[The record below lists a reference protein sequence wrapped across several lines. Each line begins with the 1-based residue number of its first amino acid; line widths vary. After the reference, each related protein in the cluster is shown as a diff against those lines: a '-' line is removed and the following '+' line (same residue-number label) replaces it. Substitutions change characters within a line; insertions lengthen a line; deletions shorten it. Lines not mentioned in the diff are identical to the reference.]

1 MKKTQQTSHLL
12 LTIMKISLLQLT
24 MAMLF
29 VGVSYAFESK
39 AQEVLNKAVSI
50 KVEDTKLRMVLSQ
63 IEQQTDAKFVYN
75 SKAIQADRKVSLNL
89 SDKKLS
95 DFLEL
100 ALKLYQVSY
109 KIIGG
114 QIILSPAIA
123 EKNIKT
129 SSVEQSTSKEEQIA
143 IAMLDKSITGTVS
156 DESGSGIPGVSITIK
171 GTSKGTNTDGNGK
184 FKIDVPNE
192 NAVLVF
198 SFVGY
203 SNQEL
208 PVGNQTVIS
217 RRFSR

>member
-1 MKKTQQTSHLL
+1 
-12 LTIMKISLLQLT
+12 
-24 MAMLF
+24 
-29 VGVSYAFESK
+29 
-39 AQEVLNKAVSI
+39 
-50 KVEDTKLRMVLSQ
+50 MVLSQ

-114 QIILSPAIA
+114 QIILSPAIS

-129 SSVEQSTSKEEQIA
+129 SSVEQPTSKEEQIT

-156 DESGSGIPGVSITIK
+156 DESGSGIPGVSILLIK
-171 GTSKGTNTDGNGK
+171 MMSVRLI
-184 FKIDVPNE
+184 FFIR
-192 NAVLVF
+192 L
-198 SFVGY
+198 
-203 SNQEL
+203 
-208 PVGNQTVIS
+208 
-217 RRFSR
+217 